1 MKTKE
6 IGTKLKN
13 NLREIELAMHE
24 NWPECVDAS
33 SLTLLKVTRL
43 QELFKIE
50 IDACVA
56 HYQLQHAD
64 FSVLA
69 TLRRSAKPYCLSP
82 TDLYKSMFFSSG
94 GLTKVL
100 TRLVQA
106 GLIERLEN
114 PQDKRS
120 KLVKLNEQG
129 KQLVEKIMPELH
141 KKDKALL
148 KGLTQQEQVQLQA
161 LLQKT
166 LDHHEGI

>member
-1 MKTKE
+1 M
-6 IGTKLKN
+6 KLKN
-13 NLREIELAMHE
+13 NLREIELAMHQ

-33 SLTLLKVTRL
+33 SLTLLKITRV
-43 QELFKIE
+43 QELFKNEIE
-50 IDACVA
+50 TCVTQ
-56 HYQLQHAD
+56 YQLQHAD

-100 TRLVQA
+100 RRLLEA

-148 KGLTQQEQVQLQA
+148 KGLTKQEQTQLEA

-166 LDHHEGI
+166 LDHHEST